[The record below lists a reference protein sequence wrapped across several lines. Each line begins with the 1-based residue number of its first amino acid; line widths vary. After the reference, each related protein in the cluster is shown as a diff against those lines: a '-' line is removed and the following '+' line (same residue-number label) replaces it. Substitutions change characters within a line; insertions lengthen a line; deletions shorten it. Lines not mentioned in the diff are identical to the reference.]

1 MNFQMS
7 HYIQMPPYPAKAPY
21 EMFKIDQ
28 ANWLRGSFGG
38 VGIAGDYQ
46 KYMPDWAKA
55 VVPPAEEVNKRF
67 VDVDWDYVFA
77 HKSEWQE
84 MWGKIIGE

>member
-38 VGIAGDYQ
+38 VGIATAAC
-46 KYMPDWAKA
+46 WAPLGA
-55 VVPPAEEVNKRF
+55 ANADPVPGTSSAAPESATATTATR
-67 VDVDWDYVFA
+67 DLR
-77 HKSEWQE
+77 
-84 MWGKIIGE
+84 